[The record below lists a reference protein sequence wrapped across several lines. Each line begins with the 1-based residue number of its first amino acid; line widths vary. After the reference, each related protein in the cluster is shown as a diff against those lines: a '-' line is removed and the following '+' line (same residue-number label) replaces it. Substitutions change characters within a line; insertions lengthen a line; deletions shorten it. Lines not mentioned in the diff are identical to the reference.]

1 MQTRNNTFYFV
12 KSATQFYS
20 LFKKETNE
28 LDRRTAYTRM
38 IIKEA
43 FLNLL
48 SNKNLEEI
56 TIKELCL
63 EANINRATFYRNFDD
78 IYDLFEQIEKE
89 LMAEAFPNG
98 TEFYDISQLLEVM
111 YHNQVFYREFFN
123 NHLESSF
130 IKNTTN
136 EMKIIFANALKEKQ
150 LYDNESY
157 NFRFHFAIHGA
168 TGLLKEWLSDGCPSP
183 PKEFSILL
191 LKTCYTLFD
200 M

>member
-1 MQTRNNTFYFV
+1 M
-12 KSATQFYS
+12 
-20 LFKKETNE
+20 
-28 LDRRTAYTRM
+28 DRRTAYTRM

-43 FLNLL
+43 FLTLL
-48 SNKNLEEI
+48 DNKSLEEI

-89 LMAEAFPNG
+89 LMSEAFPKG
-98 TEFYDISQLLEVM
+98 TEFYDITQLLEVM
-111 YHNQVFYREFFN
+111 YHNQIFYREFFN

-130 IKNTTN
+130 IKNTTS
-136 EMKIIFANALKEKQ
+136 EMKENFSNTLKEKN
-150 LYDNESY
+150 LYNEQTY
-157 NFRFHFAIHGA
+157 NFHFHFALHGA

-183 PKEFSILL
+183 PKEFSTLL
-191 LKTCYTLFD
+191 LKTCYNLFA